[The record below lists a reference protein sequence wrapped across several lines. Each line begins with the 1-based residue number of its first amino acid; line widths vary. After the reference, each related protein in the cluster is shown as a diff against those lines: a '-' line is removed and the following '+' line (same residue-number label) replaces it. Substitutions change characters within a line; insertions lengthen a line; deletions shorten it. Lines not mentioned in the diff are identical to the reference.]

1 LLFPQPSLINNRW
14 ISNESGK
21 TFVTID
27 PATGAEICQVSE
39 GGQRSNKDR
48 GGRHRHQS
56 EDVCSTVLPTL
67 YTEVKTVTSKLQG
80 DITRIA
86 SPIRARQKLGAMV
99 RRERLEKQALNQEK

>member
-1 LLFPQPSLINNRW
+1 MNSVMSHPLERQVAVSATKLLINNRW
-14 ISNESGK
+14 IANESGK
-21 TFVTID
+21 TFATIA

-67 YTEVKTVTSKLQG
+67 YTEVKTVTSKL
-80 DITRIA
+80 
-86 SPIRARQKLGAMV
+86 
-99 RRERLEKQALNQEK
+99 